1 MYRLKGDMNYGSKTV
16 MKIVLI
22 LFIIYSFPLT
32 SLAQERLGKVKLG
45 NSDYNQKGVKL
56 FFEGNRSESIK
67 NLELAHKKNPG
78 NSEALYNMSGFY
90 LMAKKYEPALKS
102 INRALK
108 ISPNDTLYLNRRAK
122 ILIGQKRYQKA
133 AEVYKKI
140 LSVDPDDKKSYS
152 KLGAMYTLLGQWKNA
167 ELNLLKARNL
177 LGDKPAIL
185 SSLANA
191 YIMQEKHK
199 VAIDVLS
206 IAQRNNANAERE
218 VSLGIAYEGLGDKQ
232 NALEHFY
239 KAKDMGSKN
248 KMLQGHIKRVI
259 YTSPSNKQ

>member
-1 MYRLKGDMNYGSKTV
+1 

-22 LFIIYSFPLT
+22 LIVVYAFPMST
-32 SLAQERLGKVKLG
+32 LAQERLGKAKLG

-90 LMAKKYEPALKS
+90 LMAKRYEPALNS

-108 ISPNDTLYLNRRAK
+108 ISPKDTLYLNRKAK

-133 AEVYKKI
+133 VEVYQEV
-140 LSVDPDDKKSYS
+140 LSIDANDGKSYS

-167 ELNLLKARNL
+167 ESNLLNARKL

-185 SSLANA
+185 SSLANS
-191 YIMQEKHK
+191 YIMQEKHQQ
-199 VAIDVLS
+199 AINVLS
-206 IAQRNNANAERE
+206 IAQRHNVDAERE
-218 VSLGIAYEGLGDKQ
+218 ISLGIAYEGVGDKQ

-248 KMLQGHIKRVI
+248 KLLQGHIKRVI
-259 YTSPSNKQ
+259 YSTPNN